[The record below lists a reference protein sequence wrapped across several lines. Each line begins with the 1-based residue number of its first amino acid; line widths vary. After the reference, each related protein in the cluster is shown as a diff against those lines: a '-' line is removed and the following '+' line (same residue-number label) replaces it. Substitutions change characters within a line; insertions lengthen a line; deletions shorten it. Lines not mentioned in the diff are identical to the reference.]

1 MCMSSQNRTLQHV
14 QDSAESDSA
23 VLCRTESQSTHRRV
37 RLFGALQNRK
47 SINSPQRQTPRCSM
61 QSLESINSPQR
72 QTPRCSMQSL
82 ESINSPQRQT
92 LRCSA
97 EPRFNQLTA
106 EADSAELYTTWS
118 QVTHRKVRL
127 RGALHNLESINS
139 PQSQTLRCSAHHGV
153 D

>member
-1 MCMSSQNRTLQHV
+1 MFKTPQSRTLRCSAEPRVNQLT
-14 QDSAESDSA
+14 AESDSL
-23 VLCRTESQSTHRRV
+23 VLCRTESQSTHRRLRV
-37 RLFGALQNRK
+37 RLCSALQNRE

-72 QTPRCSMQSL
+72 QTP
-82 ESINSPQRQT
+82 
-92 LRCSA
+92 RCSA

>member
-1 MCMSSQNRTLQHV
+1 MFKTPQSRTLRCSAEPRVNQLT
-14 QDSAESDSA
+14 AESDTL
-23 VLCRTESQSTHRRV
+23 VLCRTESQSTHRRG
-37 RLFGALQNRK
+37 RLHCALQN
-47 SINSPQRQTPRCSM
+47 
-61 QSLESINSPQR
+61 LESINSPQR